1 MSKPATQE
9 MLLKL
14 KGEILRVEVELTP
27 LLAAVQDVLGY
38 LEHIPIESPGLER
51 ALDYS
56 MAVLQKEYDKEV
68 EVLFRKQAKETGSIT
83 VLEDDET

>member
-1 MSKPATQE
+1 

-14 KGEILRVEVELTP
+14 KGEILRVEIELTP
-27 LLAAVQDVLGY
+27 LLSAVQDILGY
-38 LEHIPIESPGLER
+38 RDHLPIDSPGLER

-68 EVLFRKQAKETGSIT
+68 EALFRKQAKETGSIT
-83 VLEDDET
+83 VLEDD

>member
-14 KGEILRVEVELTP
+14 KGEILRVEIELTP
-27 LLAAVQDVLGY
+27 LLSAVQDILGY
-38 LEHIPIESPGLER
+38 RDHLPIDSPGLER

-68 EVLFRKQAKETGSIT
+68 EALFRKQAKETGSIT
-83 VLEDDET
+83 VLEDD